1 MLASPLTTRQIHQAQ
16 LPPKLPRLLIP
27 QQNLADGVAS
37 AARIVGLGGVG
48 GAVAVAG
55 VDEGKEVGGG
65 VGLVFFQAGYDY
77 FAWGVV
83 CVWGG

>member
-1 MLASPLTTRQIHQAQ
+1 M
-16 LPPKLPRLLIP
+16 
-27 QQNLADGVAS
+27 AS